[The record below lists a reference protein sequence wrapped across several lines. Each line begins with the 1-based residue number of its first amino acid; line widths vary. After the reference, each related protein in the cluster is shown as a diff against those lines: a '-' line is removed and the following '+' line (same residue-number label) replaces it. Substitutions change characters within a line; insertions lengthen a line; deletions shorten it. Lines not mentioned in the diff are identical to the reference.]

1 VYPTRVGLVA
11 ASGTAAH
18 LPYAAGPSTGPTPTP
33 TPEGRRQVSTVRLV
47 AAAGGAVTALFL
59 VVLTVS
65 IVNAALP
72 AIRTEKLR

>member
-1 VYPTRVGLVA
+1 
-11 ASGTAAH
+11 
-18 LPYAAGPSTGPTPTP
+18 
-33 TPEGRRQVSTVRLV
+33 V

-72 AIRTEKLR
+72 AMRTEKLRDHQRRNQRDRRRTP